1 MQRPAFDEEHIGAG
15 GFGDVAAP
23 VEHQR
28 IVVTRVLGVVLAQ
41 RGDLVMPGGLGLERA
56 AAGWRAAP
64 ARGFQADAGHARR
77 RVEIARPLPA
87 GDGHVHTV
95 EARRGGDHFT
105 AAPGHR
111 AQITLDHLVAL
122 QQFMARRFQFGQL
135 IGDGKIH
142 QVRRAVQPLTVL
154 AQLEDPAVVDPLAF
168 IHGARVMQAMGQHM
182 QLRPG
187 PLDELAVEP
196 DNALA
201 LIKRDTAHIHIS
213 PLFMNFPTPFPATRV
228 SIPARR

>member
-1 MQRPAFDEEHIGAG
+1 
-15 GFGDVAAP
+15 
-23 VEHQR
+23 
-28 IVVTRVLGVVLAQ
+28 
-41 RGDLVMPGGLGLERA
+41 MPGGLGFERTA
-56 AAGWRAAP
+56 ARWRTTP

-77 RVEIARPLPA
+77 WVEIARPLPA
-87 GDGHVHTV
+87 RDGQVHTV
-95 EARRGGDHFT
+95 ETRRGGNHL
-105 AAPGHR
+105 AATPGHR
-111 AQITLDHLVAL
+111 AQVAVDHLVAL
-122 QQFMARRFQFGQL
+122 QQFMARRFQFSHL
-135 IGDGKIH
+135 IGDGKVH
-142 QVRRAVQPLTVL
+142 QLRRAIQALAVF
-154 AQLEDPAVVDPLAF
+154 AQLENLAVVDPLAF

-213 PLFMNFPTPFPATRV
+213 PLFVNFPTPFPATRV